1 MDTND
6 KEIINASE
14 AIDEALSRMTKE
26 NRGKTSRN
34 ILKELRD
41 LNDHIALKIWREIE
55 PLQPMSI
62 NKVASKFFEKRDFKY
77 IGIFDKF
84 LRKSL
89 SHFTPNEDGAERLLI
104 KYYKYLLM
112 HKSLMWN
119 KYKINIIENIDKFL
133 DDTDEQTK
141 EYYKSVAN
149 RIEELK
155 DVKIDKGGY
164 DNYYINKVKEF
175 YVNREVYYE
184 VTLEPAE
191 EKPNKFNRVTAF
203 TKFDINT
210 NYAVALKFIERR
222 ISAFDVDLPIKIIVG
237 WRVSIRPCEFNNFAK
252 ILNIDLKIQR
262 NHSEYRT
269 LMSILTHEGVS
280 LIDIIDSSR
289 EEYLEY
295 KNQVISSTKEKKS
308 KLFNLFDRCRQM
320 SIRRELGINTIRYLL
335 VTMNNR
341 KIKDQYP
348 FHNGKVLYM
357 LNMSSKCF
365 PFEQMPFSFNPKGH
379 HSNIYEVVNALDF
392 QGREDEL
399 LARKVRNNT
408 EQLGIL
414 YSAISDL
421 DYDGSLE
428 DIKKLVDKYD
438 ARLYDGFKP
447 DSKLELFKDHVYQV
461 KYDKDLKFI
470 LDKLYELSSDE
481 TNCYS
486 ECFREDGVIELKRLE
501 DKRDRL
507 DDPVKEKILVD
518 MFKLSRVRFVY
529 GAAGTGKSTLINHIA
544 KLMFG
549 KNRAFLSKTNPAVE
563 NLRRKVI
570 CQNSNDYFATIDSFT
585 SNKSYNLVD
594 YDLIVVDECS
604 TVQNE
609 EIAQIINML
618 GDGVLVLVGDIYQ
631 IPSIGFGNWFTFAK
645 EMMPD
650 YCVSELEIPYRGK
663 DDNELKEFWDDI
675 RNIKKESVVLE
686 EVVRNEY
693 SHKIDKSIFD
703 RKAKDEIILCL
714 NYNGLYGLNNINRLL
729 QLGNPNPAVEI
740 GVWQFK
746 VGDPVL
752 FNDSERFE
760 PLYNN
765 LKGEILDI
773 KDNKSNVTF
782 IVEVNVALSERDI
795 RFCPGLEL
803 LSVEEEKSVVKF
815 NVDRRAPYSS
825 DEDDLGNAHILPF
838 QVAYAV
844 SIHKSQGLEY
854 ESVKIV
860 IADDSEDRITHNIFY
875 TAITRTTK
883 HLTIYWSPEVCNR
896 VLGQLK
902 QESSNKDYFLF
913 KLKHQL

>member
-14 AIDEALSRMTKE
+14 AIDEALLRMTKE

-55 PLQPMSI
+55 PLQPMDI
-62 NKVASKFFEKRDFKY
+62 NKVASKFITKKNFKY
-77 IGIFDKF
+77 IGVFDKF

-89 SHFTPNEDGAERLLI
+89 SHFTPNEDGAERLMI

-112 HKSLMWN
+112 HKKLMLGRYN
-119 KYKINIIENIDKFL
+119 IDIIENIDKFL
-133 DDTDEQTK
+133 EDTDEQTK
-141 EYYKSVAN
+141 EYYRSVAN
-149 RIEELK
+149 RIKELGGIK
-155 DVKIDKGGY
+155 FDEKGY
-164 DNYYINKVKEF
+164 DNYYINRVKEF
-175 YVNREVYYE
+175 YIDREVYYE

-203 TKFDINT
+203 TRFDIHT
-210 NYAVALKFIERR
+210 NYAVALKFVESR
-222 ISAFDVDLPIKIIVG
+222 ISAFDVELPIKLIVG

-252 ILNIDLKIQR
+252 IFNLDLKVQR
-262 NHSEYRT
+262 GHNEYKT
-269 LMSILTHEGVS
+269 LMNILKDEGVS
-280 LIDIIDSSR
+280 LIDIIDSSK
-289 EEYLEY
+289 EEYLKY
-295 KNQVISSTKEKKS
+295 KKAVIDSTKEKKS
-308 KLFNLFDRCRQM
+308 KLFNLFDCCRKM
-320 SIRRELGINTIRYLL
+320 SMRKELGINTIRYLL
-335 VTMNNR
+335 GTMNNR

-348 FHNGKVLYM
+348 FRNGKSLSM

-379 HSNIYEVVNALDF
+379 HSNIYEVINAIDF
-392 QGREDEL
+392 QGHEEEL
-399 LARKVRNNT
+399 LARKVENNT

-414 YSAISDL
+414 YSSIEDL
-421 DYDGSLE
+421 DYDGELSDIQSL
-428 DIKKLVDKYD
+428 VNKYND
-438 ARLYDGFKP
+438 RLYDGFKP
-447 DSKLELFKDHVYQV
+447 DSKLAIFKDHVYQI
-461 KYDKDLKFI
+461 KYDKELKFI
-470 LDKLYELSSDE
+470 LDKLYELSSDNS
-481 TNCYS
+481 NCYGV
-486 ECFREDGVIELKRLE
+486 CFEE
-501 DKRDRL
+501 DKVLGLKNSEDKKDRL
-507 DDPVKEKILVD
+507 DDPIKEEILLD
-518 MFKLSRVRFVY
+518 MFKSSRVYFIY

-544 KLMFG
+544 KLMLG

-570 CQNSNDYFATIDSFT
+570 YQNSNDSFVTIDSFT
-585 SNKSYNLVD
+585 TNSSYNLVN

-604 TVQNE
+604 TVRNE
-609 EIAQIINML
+609 EIAQILNML
-618 GDGVLVLVGDIYQ
+618 GHGILVLVGDIYQ

-645 EMMPD
+645 EMMPN
-650 YCVSELEIPYRGK
+650 YCISELEIPYRGK
-663 DDNELKEFWDDI
+663 DDNELKEFWNDI

-686 EVVRNEY
+686 ELVRNEY
-693 SHKIDKSIFD
+693 SHKIDKTIFD

-729 QLGNPNPAVEI
+729 QLGNPNPSVEI

-746 VGDPVL
+746 VGDPIL

-765 LKGEILDI
+765 LKGGILDI
-773 KDNKSNVTF
+773 QDNKHSVTF
-782 IVEVNVALSERDI
+782 TVEVNVELNERDI

-803 LSVEEEKSVVKF
+803 VSTEDEKSVVKF
-815 NVDRRAPYSS
+815 NVDRREPYSS
-825 DEDDLGNAHILPF
+825 DEDDVGNGHILPF

-883 HLTIYWSPEVCNR
+883 YLTIYWSPEVCNR
-896 VLGQLK
+896 VLNQLK
-902 QESSNKDYFLF
+902 RESSNKDYFLF
-913 KLKHQL
+913 KSKHEM